1 MVEDALTF
9 DAFNMT
15 DKIVNEYD
23 ARDKRASGAKS
34 ELKKMNIPVDDFTIT
49 TNPKD
54 TLVMAGGTKLGGNEE
69 LIAAMNKQTAVLDQ
83 LLAKDTNFYVDYEKF
98 QTAGSRRTYS
108 I

>member
-1 MVEDALTF
+1 
-9 DAFNMT
+9 
-15 DKIVNEYD
+15 
-23 ARDKRASGAKS
+23 
-34 ELKKMNIPVDDFTIT
+34 
-49 TNPKD
+49 
-54 TLVMAGGTKLGGNEE
+54 MAGGTKLGGNEE